1 MSASYTYIGPVPRYY
16 PTLGIEAVPG
26 ESHTLDEKPDEDWA
40 GSSSKAAAEVKAN
53 TDAAPAV
60 DTTSTVKDG
69 E

>member
-26 ESHTLDEKPDEDWA
+26 ESHILDAKPDQDWA
-40 GSSSKAAAEVKAN
+40 SSNSKAAVAVKAD
-53 TDAAPAV
+53 TEDPKAA
-60 DTTSTVKDG
+60 